1 MNVVR
6 YDLNGSEVAEMQS
19 DGIIIRNARDADNV
33 IKQLLQSGVKKLI
46 LHEKNMC
53 PEMWQPRN
61 GMAEAI
67 LKEFAQSAVR
77 VAFVGEFYRSKDKRL
92 QEFIKESNQSNRAVF
107 VDNIEVAK
115 SRLSVL

>member
-19 DGIIIRNARDADNV
+19 DGIIIRNPWDADDV

-53 PEMWQPRN
+53 PEMWQPGN
-61 GMAEAI
+61 GWP
-67 LKEFAQSAVR
+67 
-77 VAFVGEFYRSKDKRL
+77 KR
-92 QEFIKESNQSNRAVF
+92 F
-107 VDNIEVAK
+107 
-115 SRLSVL
+115 